1 MGIKFTYIVFTITFM
16 LSIWCIDVSVTTI
29 NLGIMTNGFF
39 MITPIQSYH
48 LGLYGLILS
57 WLGMMITKD
66 KEAKNGDRL

>member
-1 MGIKFTYIVFTITFM
+1 MKFAYIVFTITFM
-16 LSIWCIDVSVTTI
+16 FSIWCIDVSVTTI